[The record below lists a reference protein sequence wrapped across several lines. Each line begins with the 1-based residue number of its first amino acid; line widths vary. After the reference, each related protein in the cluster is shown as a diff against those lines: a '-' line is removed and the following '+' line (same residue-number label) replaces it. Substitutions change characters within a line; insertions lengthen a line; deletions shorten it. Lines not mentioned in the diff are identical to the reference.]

1 VTADDPT
8 SAAADLAEQILD
20 EVSSR
25 DQNWSCIAALARE
38 LVVLADAVVMR
49 DPTTPRSEE
58 S

>member
-38 LVVLADAVVMR
+38 LVVLADRVVTS
-49 DPTTPRSEE
+49 DLKTPRSEE
-58 S
+58 T